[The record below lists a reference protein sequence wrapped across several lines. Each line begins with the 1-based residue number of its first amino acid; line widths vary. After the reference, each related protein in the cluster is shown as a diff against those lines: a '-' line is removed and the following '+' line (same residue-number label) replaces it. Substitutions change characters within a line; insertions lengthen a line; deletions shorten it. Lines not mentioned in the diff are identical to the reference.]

1 MKQPVLGSCLALTM
15 LAGSWLQ
22 LHAQSDRWQQ
32 RVKYSMDVK
41 VDAPAN
47 KFTGTQHLEYY
58 NNSPDT
64 LKKVFYHLYWN
75 AFQPNSMMDVRSREL
90 GKVVLSKD
98 AKGNPRVDWDNRVR
112 DRISKLKPDE
122 IGYQKI
128 LSLKRDGKPQSFNVI
143 ETILEVPL
151 DKPILPHAKTVFDL
165 EFEAQVPVQI
175 RRSGRHNAEG
185 VDFSMAQWYP
195 KMCEYDYEGWHA
207 TPYIAREFYGVW
219 GDYDV
224 KITMDKKYTIAAS
237 GYLQNPDQIGHGYE
251 KPGTKVPVPS
261 GDNLTWH
268 FIAPNVHDFVW
279 AADPEYKHITQQV
292 DGFTAHFFYIEND
305 LTRVSWPM
313 LAKRIPTAY
322 AYIKKHYGAY
332 PYKQYSF
339 IQGGDGGMEYPM
351 ATLILGN
358 GKPDGLYGVAMH
370 EWMHSWY
377 QGMLGTNESLYPWM
391 DEGFTT
397 FAEDNVLA
405 NTLDSLKGGFA
416 HEGTYGGYFA
426 LARSPFEEPATTHA
440 DHYNTNYGYSNNA
453 YRKGAVFLE
462 QMGYVIGAEN
472 RDSGLLRYYREWRF
486 KHPNA
491 NDFVRVM
498 EKESNI
504 ELDWYKEYFIS
515 TTKHIDYGIDSVY
528 DKGNKTIVRLRRI
541 GQMPMPIDFVVTD
554 KNGQQTMYYIPL
566 SIMYGQKPNEYP
578 AMKRVVLPYWYW
590 THPTYEVEVNTPLS
604 DIKVLEIDPS
614 QRLAD
619 IDRSNNKA
627 VSQ

>member
-1 MKQPVLGSCLALTM
+1 MKHPVIGGCLAMTL

-22 LHAQSDRWQQ
+22 LNAQSDRWQQ
-32 RVKYSMDVK
+32 RVKYTMNVD

-47 KFTGTQHLEYY
+47 KFSGKQHLEYY

-90 GKVVLSKD
+90 GKIVIGKD
-98 AKGNPRVDWDNRVR
+98 KNGNNVYDWDNRVR

-122 IGYQKI
+122 IGYQKVI
-128 LSLKRDGKPQSFNVI
+128 SLKRDGKPQSFKTV
-143 ETILEVPL
+143 ETILEVDL
-151 DKPILPHAKTVFDL
+151 DHPIMPNSKAVFDM

-175 RRSGRHNAEG
+175 RRSGRNNSEG
-185 VDFSMAQWYP
+185 VDYSMAQWYP
-195 KMCEYDYEGWHA
+195 KMAEYDYEGWHP

-219 GDYDV
+219 GDYEV
-224 KITMDKKYTIAAS
+224 TINMDKKYVIAAT
-237 GYLQNPDQIGHGYE
+237 GYLQNPNEIGYGYE
-251 KPGTKVPVPS
+251 APGIKVKRPA
-261 GDNLTWH
+261 GNKLTWH
-268 FIAPNVHDFVW
+268 FVAPNVHDFVW
-279 AADPEYKHITQQV
+279 AADPDYKHITQQV

-305 LTRVSWPM
+305 TTRKTWPA
-313 LAKRIPTAY
+313 LAKSIPNAY

-351 ATLILGN
+351 ATLIMGN
-358 GKPDGLYGVAMH
+358 GTQSGLYGVAMH

-377 QGMLGTNESLYPWM
+377 QGMLATNESLYPWM

-397 FAEDNVLA
+397 FAEE
-405 NTLDSLKGGFA
+405 NTIYNTTDSLKGKWPL
-416 HEGTYGGYFA
+416 EDTYKGYFR
-426 LARSPFEEPATTHA
+426 LAKSAFEEPATTHS

-462 QMGYVIGAEN
+462 QLGYVIGAEI
-472 RDSGLLRYYREWRF
+472 RDSGLIRYYNEWRF

-498 EKESNI
+498 EKESGI
-504 ELDWYKEYFIS
+504 QLDWYKQYLINS
-515 TTKHIDYGIDSVY
+515 TKHIDYGIDGVTEN
-528 DKGNKTIVRLRRI
+528 GNKTVVRLRRI
-541 GQMPMPIDFVVTD
+541 GEFPMPIDLMVTD
-554 KNGQQTMYYIPL
+554 KKGNQTMYYIPL
-566 SIMYGQKPNEYP
+566 SIMFGEKPNENP
-578 AMKRVVLPYWYW
+578 AIKRVVAAPWFW
-590 THPTYEVEVNTPLS
+590 THPTYEVEVNLPLS
-604 DIKVLEIDPS
+604 DIQAVEIDPS

-627 VSQ
+627 VAK